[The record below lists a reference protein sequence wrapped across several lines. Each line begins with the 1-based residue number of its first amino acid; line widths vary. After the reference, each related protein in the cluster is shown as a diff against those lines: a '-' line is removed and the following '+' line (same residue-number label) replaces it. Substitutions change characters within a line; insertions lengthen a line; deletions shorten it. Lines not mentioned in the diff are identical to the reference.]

1 MKPVDRR
8 AKLRYVEGLI
18 ASVRNAPRD
27 AGVWSL
33 AGDVLLE
40 AGEFEKAV
48 FAFDLALQFD
58 SKVHRAQIGLVVA
71 LELCDRDMTTREP
84 PMPRSTLLEVLQ
96 SLETLVRGL
105 REGKRS
111 LFVNIHAIRLQR
123 EMERRLAADPHDA
136 DALFLKSAFLAER
149 RRYEEAL
156 ACIEKLRQRNGA
168 YPGAVE
174 FQRHLKGKMT
184 RPVARS
190 RRRVGVPRS

>member
-1 MKPVDRR
+1 MKPVDRG

-33 AGDVLLE
+33 VGDVLLE
-40 AGEFEKAV
+40 AGQFEKAV

-96 SLETLVRGL
+96 SLETLV
-105 REGKRS
+105 
-111 LFVNIHAIRLQR
+111 
-123 EMERRLAADPHDA
+123 
-136 DALFLKSAFLAER
+136 
-149 RRYEEAL
+149 
-156 ACIEKLRQRNGA
+156 
-168 YPGAVE
+168 
-174 FQRHLKGKMT
+174 
-184 RPVARS
+184 
-190 RRRVGVPRS
+190 